1 MRMLHEC
8 PRIMSLLAR
17 YNIVGLVHTG
27 HDGPD
32 TLLDG
37 FTCVR
42 ALTRPVDPA
51 SGGVALFVKSGLAL
65 KVVVVRERA
74 ELGMLWIK
82 FEGVSIASVPAAPSF
97 VDVQAQWPGQGCT
110 LACSHH

>member
-8 PRIMSLLAR
+8 PRIMALLAK

-32 TLLDG
+32 TRLDG

-51 SGGVALFVKSGLAL
+51 SDGVALFVKSGLAQ
-65 KVVVVRERA
+65 KAVVVRERA
-74 ELGMLWIK
+74 EMGMLWIK
-82 FEGVSIASVPAAPSF
+82 F
-97 VDVQAQWPGQGCT
+97 
-110 LACSHH
+110 